1 MNRISAVLR
10 FAWGMLCGLL
20 SLGYSYLLFHFCRNP
35 LDYPIGSDAPWWH
48 YRSFE
53 AYILFLVLHIL
64 WYYCLG
70 VLVGFCASG
79 SRIKLAMLHI
89 LVTILWFVYSLCVY
103 SYAEW

>member
-1 MNRISAVLR
+1 MSAVLC

-20 SLGYSYLLFHFCRNP
+20 SFGYSYLLFHFCRNP

-64 WYYCLG
+64 WYCAGALI
-70 VLVGFCASG
+70 GFYGGG
-79 SRIKLAMLHI
+79 SRIKSSIIHALI
-89 LVTILWFVYSLCVY
+89 TVLWLIFSLYTY
-103 SYAEW
+103 SYAEC